1 MNLYIQLLEFTGSIV
16 QAWTELGHMFFFNQA
31 FYQILILFNIM
42 SILFNIYIL
51 KSYLSPCTLFS
62 CRVKLRFLVNSCTQN
77 WHGKLA
83 SSFKWIILIC
93 CWRVS
98 ILVKVL
104 PQISQVCFS
113 ATRECPD
120 KCFSRLSWV
129 LKLCLQI
136 EQEKVFFPSAMSIKS
151 LRCFSF
157 VWFSIESSISWNS
170 KPWTSIRCLLKFHF
184 LLSLISQSSHA
195 QSKLWIFLCQ
205 YIFLLDVSTMI
216 FPHELQTLSQNFLSK
231 SVLSLYKQNLHWRWM
246 TLWNLKWLRTFL

>member
-51 KSYLSPCTLFS
+51 KSYLSPCTLLS
-62 CRVKLRFLVNSCTQN
+62 CRVKLCFLVNSCPQN

-104 PQISQVCFS
+104 PQSMFFCYKRMSWQMLFWTIHS
-113 ATRECPD
+113 
-120 KCFSRLSWV
+120 LSEFRICC
-129 LKLCLQI
+129 LCVSGGHN
-136 EQEKVFFPSAMSIKS
+136 E
-151 LRCFSF
+151 LR
-157 VWFSIESSISWNS
+157 
-170 KPWTSIRCLLKFHF
+170 
-184 LLSLISQSSHA
+184 
-195 QSKLWIFLCQ
+195 
-205 YIFLLDVSTMI
+205 
-216 FPHELQTLSQNFLSK
+216 SQNPHLQPW
-231 SVLSLYKQNLHWRWM
+231 LQADLLHG
-246 TLWNLKWLRTFL
+246 